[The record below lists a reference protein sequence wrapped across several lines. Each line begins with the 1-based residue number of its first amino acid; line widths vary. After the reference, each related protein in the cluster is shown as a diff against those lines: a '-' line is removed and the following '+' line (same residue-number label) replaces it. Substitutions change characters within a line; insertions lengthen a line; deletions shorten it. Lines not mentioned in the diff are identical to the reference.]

1 LAWPFPQFTWPAPKL
16 ARCKAHT
23 QRLLKT
29 APKKRISLKVLVSKL
44 SCEGRSSR
52 EIQIFS
58 GEIQKAEADEV
69 TRGSNATN
77 MVGY

>member
-1 LAWPFPQFTWPAPKL
+1 M
-16 ARCKAHT
+16 
-23 QRLLKT
+23 
-29 APKKRISLKVLVSKL
+29 LVSKL